1 MEEHMKTF
9 EGRYP
14 TLARIRG
21 PRDLRE
27 LNERELHVLADEL
40 RDYIV
45 SVVSRNGGHL
55 APNLGVVELTIAL
68 HYVFESPADSLVWD
82 VSHQAYAHKILTGRA
97 RLFETLR
104 KGGGISGFTSRLESE
119 HDAFTTGHASTSLAY
134 AAGLAEAL
142 KREGRTSHVVAI
154 IGDGALTGGVA
165 FEALNNIGHQKLPVI
180 IVLNDNEMSI
190 AKNVGAI
197 SSYLSRVRLDP
208 AYNRLREEVERTLKR
223 LPGLGQAA
231 YSIGVT
237 LRESIKAMVIPGMI
251 FEELGLRYFGPID
264 GHNLERLV
272 KALSWAKTLKEP
284 IVLHVTTKKGKGYL
298 PAEEHPEKFHGS
310 SPFVIETG
318 EPVTKGSRPSY
329 TQVFGEELAR
339 IAHEDERI
347 LAITAAM
354 PSGTGL
360 DAFAREHP
368 DRFFDVGIAEQYAVT
383 FAAGLAA
390 GGFKPVCAIYST
402 FLARAYDQV
411 IQDVCLQNLP
421 VVFAI
426 DRAGLVGEDG
436 PTHHGAFDLTYL
448 RAVPNITIVAPASAR
463 ELSMAVRLALSSGKP
478 FAIRYPRG
486 ECPAVEAREFDAPLE
501 IGRGVL
507 VGDASGDV
515 CFVAVGKPVFEA
527 LAAAETLRK
536 EGIRASVFN
545 ARFVKPFDEETL
557 ETLGRN
563 FRLIVTVE
571 DNVVAGGFGEA
582 VASMYARAG
591 IEVACENV
599 GLPDR
604 FVPHG
609 SLGELYRLVGLD
621 SEHLARVA
629 RERLSE
635 SGNAGENEKNGREK
649 QTARIQQAI
658 KKALGGFFGSL

>member
-1 MEEHMKTF
+1 MEGHMKTF
-9 EGRYP
+9 EERYP
-14 TLARIRG
+14 TLARIRQ

-27 LNERELHVLADEL
+27 LSEKELHVLVDEL

-55 APNLGVVELTIAL
+55 APNLGVVELTVAL
-68 HYVFESPADSLVWD
+68 HYVFDSPSDILVWD

-119 HDAFTTGHASTSLAY
+119 HDVFTTGHASTSLAY
-134 AAGLAEAL
+134 AAGLCEAM
-142 KREGRTSHVVAI
+142 KRENCNAHVVAI
-154 IGDGALTGGVA
+154 IGDGSLTGGVA
-165 FEALNNIGHQKLPVI
+165 FEALNNIGHNKLPVI
-180 IVLNDNEMSI
+180 IVINDNEMSI

-231 YSIGVT
+231 YSIGVS
-237 LRESIKAMVIPGMI
+237 LRESIKALVIPGMI

-272 KALSWAKTLKEP
+272 KAFSWAKVLKEP
-284 IVLHVTTKKGKGYL
+284 IVLHVTTRKGKGYL

-318 EPVTKGSRPSY
+318 EPVTKGTRPSY

-360 DAFAREHP
+360 DTFAREHP

-463 ELSMAVRLALSSGKP
+463 ELSMAIRLALSSGKP

-486 ECPAVEAREFDAPLE
+486 ECPVDETQEFDAPLE

-507 VGDASGDV
+507 VGEESGDV
-515 CFVAVGKPVFEA
+515 CFVAVGKPVYEA
-527 LAAAETLRK
+527 LSAAENLRK
-536 EGIRASVFN
+536 EGVRASVFN
-545 ARFVKPFDEETL
+545 TRFVKPFDEETL
-557 ETLGRN
+557 EMLGRN
-563 FRLIVTVE
+563 FRLIITVE

-582 VASMYARAG
+582 VASTYARAG
-591 IEVACENV
+591 IEVVCETV

-609 SLGELYRLVGLD
+609 SVGELYRMVGLD
-621 SEHLARVA
+621 RESLARIA
-629 RERLSE
+629 RARLSE
-635 SGNAGENEKNGREK
+635 SGNAGEKEKNGREK

-658 KKALGGFFGSL
+658 KKVFGGFFGSL